1 MMTLIIE
8 EEFSVRK
15 IHRAFALLW
24 LCVFALS
31 LAVPAAAAPFDPSRT
46 GSLKIRILETRT
58 REGVPGGRV
67 EIYQIAEVG
76 TNSQGYAYVLTE
88 AFARSG
94 FDTATIGDLTASQNL
109 REARKLE
116 AYADSHRIDSMAS
129 AVPDRD
135 GKVLFEDLPL
145 GLYLVVQSE
154 AASRHECIDSF
165 LITVP
170 QKDGENYV
178 YDVNA
183 APKTG
188 TADTIPTTAPTRPH
202 HGGLPQTGQLWW
214 PVYLL
219 AAVGAALFLFGLY
232 RRKRAAH
239 E

>member
-1 MMTLIIE
+1 MLK
-8 EEFSVRK
+8 FR
-15 IHRAFALLW
+15 RALALLS
-24 LCVFALS
+24 LLLLVTSLS
-31 LAVPAAAAPFDPSRT
+31 LPVMADNLDPDHL
-46 GSLKIRILETRT
+46 GSLKVRILETKT
-58 REGVPGGRV
+58 RKGVPGGRV
-67 EIYQIAEVG
+67 EIYRVAGVDAVPG
-76 TNSQGYAYVLTE
+76 GFAYVLSDS
-88 AFARSG
+88 FSGSG
-94 FDTATIGDLTASQNL
+94 FDVNIIGDLTAAQNAA
-109 REARKLE
+109 EARKLE
-116 AYADSHRIDSMAS
+116 RYADSHNVRAVDSG
-129 AVPDRD
+129 VPDKT
-135 GKVLFEDLPL
+135 GTVEFTSLPI

-154 AASRHECIDSF
+154 AASKHECIDSF

-219 AAVGAALFLFGLY
+219 GAAGAALFLFGLY
-232 RRKRAAH
+232 RRKRAAN